1 MTGSILKKLSNPQI
15 KASKS
20 DNKLIHYFLSNGLK
34 ACSSSISEISAE
46 CDISHATVTRF
57 ARKLGYETLKD
68 FKIALAQALGAQ
80 DSDNGGKKTA
90 INLKESCETTAQK
103 LLQLNQTLLSQTAVE
118 IGFDS
123 VTKLV
128 REMISARHVYFFG
141 IGSSG
146 FLAKDSSRKIAR
158 IGIDARCYTDS
169 HEIMTHSVM
178 VNQNDLVIYI
188 SNSGKTGELVRSA
201 AICSKKGAK
210 ICAITAETASPLYSF
225 TDITVLHAV
234 HDYDLAQGYADS
246 RLSVFFIIDLIYIEL
261 IKILGDKAIKIK
273 QETQNAI
280 DSLSVQKDK
289 R

>member
-1 MTGSILKKLSNPQI
+1 MSILKKLSNPQI

-34 ACSSSISEISAE
+34 ACSSSISEISSC

-57 ARKLGYETLKD
+57 ARKFGFETLKD
-68 FKIALAQALGAQ
+68 FKIALAQDLGAQ
-80 DSDNGGKKTA
+80 DSDNHGKKTA

-123 VTKLV
+123 VTKLAK
-128 REMISARHVYFFG
+128 EMVNARHIFFFG

-146 FLAKDSSRKIAR
+146 YLARDAARKIAR

-178 VNQNDLVIYI
+178 TGSHDLVIYI

-201 AICSKKGAK
+201 SICSKKGAM
-210 ICAITAETASPLYSF
+210 ICAITAETNSPLYTL
-225 TDITVLHAV
+225 TDITILHAV
-234 HDYDLAQGYADS
+234 HDYDLAHGYADS

-261 IKILGDKAIKIK
+261 IKLIGEKAIRVK
-273 QETQNAI
+273 QETQVAI
-280 DSLSVQKDK
+280 DSLGTGD
-289 R
+289 

>member
-1 MTGSILKKLSNPQI
+1 MSILKKLSNPQI

-34 ACSSSISEISAE
+34 ACSSSISEISAD

-57 ARKLGYETLKD
+57 ARKFGFETLKD
-68 FKIALAQALGAQ
+68 FKISLAQDLGAQ
-80 DSDNGGKKTA
+80 DRDNKVKRSA

-118 IGFDS
+118 IGYES
-123 VTKLV
+123 VTKLAK
-128 REMISARHVYFFG
+128 EMVSARHVFFFG

-146 FLAKDSSRKIAR
+146 FLARDAARKFAR
-158 IGIDARCYTDS
+158 IGVDARCYTDS

-178 VNQNDLVIYI
+178 TNSQDLVIYI
-188 SNSGKTGELVRSA
+188 SNSGKTGELVKSA
-201 AICSKKGAK
+201 SICAKKGAM
-210 ICAITAETASPLYSF
+210 ICAITAETASPLYTF

-234 HDYDLAQGYADS
+234 HDYDLAHGYADS

-261 IKILGDKAIKIK
+261 IKVIGEKAIKIK
-273 QETQNAI
+273 QDTQDAI
-280 DSLSVQKDK
+280 ESLSSGD
-289 R
+289 

>member
-1 MTGSILKKLSNPQI
+1 MSILKKLSNPQI

-34 ACSSSISEISAE
+34 ACSSSISEISAD

-57 ARKLGYETLKD
+57 ARKFGFETLKD
-68 FKIALAQALGAQ
+68 FKISLAQDLGAQ
-80 DSDNGGKKTA
+80 DSDNKGKSSA

-118 IGFDS
+118 IGYES
-123 VTKLV
+123 VTKLAK
-128 REMISARHVYFFG
+128 EMVSARHVFFFG

-146 FLAKDSSRKIAR
+146 FLARDAARKFAR
-158 IGIDARCYTDS
+158 IGVDARCYTDS

-178 VNQNDLVIYI
+178 TNSQDLVIYI
-188 SNSGKTGELVRSA
+188 SNSGKTGELVKSA
-201 AICSKKGAK
+201 SICAKKGAM
-210 ICAITAETASPLYSF
+210 ICAITAETASPLYTF

-234 HDYDLAQGYADS
+234 HDYDLAHGYADS

-261 IKILGDKAIKIK
+261 IKVIGEKAIKIK
-273 QETQNAI
+273 QDTQDAI
-280 DSLSVQKDK
+280 ESLSSGD
-289 R
+289 

>member
-1 MTGSILKKLSNPQI
+1 MSILKKLSNPQI

-34 ACSSSISEISAE
+34 ACSSSISEISRD

-57 ARKLGYETLKD
+57 ARKFGFETLKD
-68 FKIALAQALGAQ
+68 FKISLAQDLGAQ
-80 DSDNGGKKTA
+80 DSDSHTKRTA
-90 INLKESCETTAQK
+90 INLKESCEATAQK

-118 IGFDS
+118 IGFES
-123 VTKLV
+123 VTKMV
-128 REMISARHVYFFG
+128 KEMVSARHVFFFG

-146 FLAKDSSRKIAR
+146 FLARDAARKIAR

-169 HEIMTHSVM
+169 HEIMTHSAM
-178 VNQNDLVIYI
+178 VTSNDLVIYI

-201 AICSKKGAK
+201 AICSKRGAM
-210 ICAITAETASPLYSF
+210 ICAITAETTSPLYSF

-234 HDYDLAQGYADS
+234 HDYDLAHGYADS

-261 IKILGDKAIKIK
+261 IKALGEKAIKVK
-273 QETQNAI
+273 QETQDAI
-280 DSLSVQKDK
+280 DSLSTVN
-289 R
+289 

>member
-1 MTGSILKKLSNPQI
+1 MSILKKLSNPQI

-34 ACSSSISEISAE
+34 ACSSSISEISRD

-57 ARKLGYETLKD
+57 ARKFGFETLKD
-68 FKIALAQALGAQ
+68 FKISLAQDLGAQ
-80 DSDNGGKKTA
+80 DSDSHTKRTA
-90 INLKESCETTAQK
+90 INLKESCEATAQK

-118 IGFDS
+118 IGFGS
-123 VTKLV
+123 VTKMV
-128 REMISARHVYFFG
+128 KEMVSARHVFFFG

-146 FLAKDSSRKIAR
+146 FLARDAARKIAR

-169 HEIMTHSVM
+169 HEIMTHSAM
-178 VNQNDLVIYI
+178 ITSNDLVIYI

-201 AICSKKGAK
+201 AICSKRGAM

-234 HDYDLAQGYADS
+234 HDYDLAHGYADS

-261 IKILGDKAIKIK
+261 IKALGEKAIKVK
-273 QETQNAI
+273 QETQDAI
-280 DSLSVQKDK
+280 DSLSTVN
-289 R
+289 

>member
-1 MTGSILKKLSNPQI
+1 MSILKKLSNPQI

-34 ACSSSISEISAE
+34 ACSSSISEISRD

-57 ARKLGYETLKD
+57 ARKFGFETLKD
-68 FKIALAQALGAQ
+68 FKISLAQDLGAQ
-80 DSDNGGKKTA
+80 DSDSHTKRTA
-90 INLKESCETTAQK
+90 INLKESCEATAQK

-118 IGFDS
+118 IGFES
-123 VTKLV
+123 VTKMV
-128 REMISARHVYFFG
+128 KEMVSARHVFFFG

-146 FLAKDSSRKIAR
+146 FLARDAARKIAR

-169 HEIMTHSVM
+169 HEIMTHSAM
-178 VNQNDLVIYI
+178 ITSNDLVIYI

-201 AICSKKGAK
+201 AICSKRGAM
-210 ICAITAETASPLYSF
+210 ICAITAETTSPLYSF

-234 HDYDLAQGYADS
+234 HDYDLAHGYADS

-261 IKILGDKAIKIK
+261 IKALGEKAIKVK
-273 QETQNAI
+273 QETQDAI
-280 DSLSVQKDK
+280 DSLSTVN
-289 R
+289 

>member
-1 MTGSILKKLSNPQI
+1 MSILKKLSNPQI

-34 ACSSSISEISAE
+34 ACSSSISEISRD

-57 ARKLGYETLKD
+57 ARKFGFETLKD
-68 FKIALAQALGAQ
+68 FKISLAQDLGAQ
-80 DSDNGGKKTA
+80 DSDSHTKRTA
-90 INLKESCETTAQK
+90 INLKESCEATAQK

-118 IGFDS
+118 IGFES
-123 VTKLV
+123 VTKMV
-128 REMISARHVYFFG
+128 KEMVSAHHVFFFG

-146 FLAKDSSRKIAR
+146 FLARDAARKIAR

-169 HEIMTHSVM
+169 HEIMTHSAM
-178 VNQNDLVIYI
+178 ITSNDLVIYI

-201 AICSKKGAK
+201 AICSKRGAM
-210 ICAITAETASPLYSF
+210 ICAITAETTSPLYSF

-234 HDYDLAQGYADS
+234 HDYDLAHGYADS

-261 IKILGDKAIKIK
+261 IKALGEKAIKVK
-273 QETQNAI
+273 QETQDAI
-280 DSLSVQKDK
+280 DSLSTVN
-289 R
+289 

>member
-1 MTGSILKKLSNPQI
+1 MSILKKLSNPQI

-34 ACSSSISEISAE
+34 ACSSSISEISAD

-57 ARKLGYETLKD
+57 ARKFGFETLKD
-68 FKIALAQALGAQ
+68 FKISLAQDLGAQ
-80 DSDNGGKKTA
+80 DSDNKGKRSA

-118 IGFDS
+118 IGYES
-123 VTKLV
+123 VTKLAK
-128 REMISARHVYFFG
+128 EMVSARHVFFFG

-146 FLAKDSSRKIAR
+146 FLARDAARKFAR
-158 IGIDARCYTDS
+158 IGVDARCYTDS

-178 VNQNDLVIYI
+178 TNSQDLVIYI
-188 SNSGKTGELVRSA
+188 SNSGKTGELVKSA
-201 AICSKKGAK
+201 SICAKKGAM
-210 ICAITAETASPLYSF
+210 ICAITAETASPLYTF

-234 HDYDLAQGYADS
+234 HDYDLAHGYADS

-261 IKILGDKAIKIK
+261 IKVIGEKAIKIK
-273 QETQNAI
+273 QDTQVAI
-280 DSLSVQKDK
+280 ESLSSGD
-289 R
+289 

>member
-1 MTGSILKKLSNPQI
+1 MSILRRLSNPQI

-20 DNKLIHYFLSNGLK
+20 DNKLIHYFLANGLK
-34 ACSSSISEISAE
+34 ACSSSISEISAD

-57 ARKLGYETLKD
+57 ARKFAFETLKD
-68 FKIALAQALGAQ
+68 FKIALAQDLGAQ
-80 DSDNGGKKTA
+80 DNDNHGKRTA

-118 IGFDS
+118 IGFES
-123 VTKLV
+123 VTKLT
-128 REMISARHVYFFG
+128 REIVGARHVFFFG

-146 FLAKDSSRKIAR
+146 YLARDAARKIAR

-169 HEIMTHSVM
+169 HEIMTHSTM
-178 VNQNDLVIYI
+178 ITNQDVAIYI
-188 SNSGKTGELVRSA
+188 SNSGQTHELVKSA
-201 AICSKKGAK
+201 ALCSKKGAM
-210 ICAITAETASPLYSF
+210 ICAITAETTSPLYSF

-261 IKILGDKAIKIK
+261 IKLIGEKAIKQK
-273 QETQNAI
+273 QETQDAI
-280 DSLSVQKDK
+280 DSLSNSD
-289 R
+289 

>member
-1 MTGSILKKLSNPQI
+1 VNILKKLSNPQI

-34 ACSSSISEISAE
+34 ACSASISEISAE

-57 ARKLGYETLKD
+57 ARKFGVETLKD
-68 FKIALAQALGAQ
+68 FKIALAQDLGAQ
-80 DSDNGGKKTA
+80 DNDNREKRTA

-118 IGFDS
+118 IGFES
-123 VTKLV
+123 VTRMVK
-128 REMISARHVYFFG
+128 EMVNARHVFFFG

-146 FLAKDSSRKIAR
+146 FLARDSARKIAR
-158 IGIDARCYTDS
+158 IGLDVRCYTDS
-169 HEIMTHSVM
+169 HEIMTQSIM
-178 VNQNDLVIYI
+178 TNSQDLVIYI
-188 SNSGKTGELVRSA
+188 SNSGQTGELVRSA

-210 ICAITAETASPLYSF
+210 ICAITAETSSPLYSF
-225 TDITVLHAV
+225 TDITILHAV
-234 HDYDLAQGYADS
+234 QDYDLAHGYADS

-261 IKILGDKAIKIK
+261 IKIIGEKAIKIK

-280 DSLSVQKDK
+280 DSLSQNSY
-289 R
+289 

>member
-1 MTGSILKKLSNPQI
+1 MSILKKLSNPQI

-34 ACSSSISEISAE
+34 ACSSSISEISRD

-57 ARKLGYETLKD
+57 ARKFGFETLKD
-68 FKIALAQALGAQ
+68 FKISLAQDLGAQ
-80 DSDNGGKKTA
+80 DSDSHTKRTA
-90 INLKESCETTAQK
+90 INLKESCEATAQK

-118 IGFDS
+118 IGFES
-123 VTKLV
+123 VTKMV
-128 REMISARHVYFFG
+128 KEMVSARHVFFFG

-146 FLAKDSSRKIAR
+146 FLARDAARKIAR

-169 HEIMTHSVM
+169 HEIMTHSAM
-178 VNQNDLVIYI
+178 ITSNDLVIYI

-201 AICSKKGAK
+201 AICSKRGAM
-210 ICAITAETASPLYSF
+210 ICAITAATTSPLYSF

-234 HDYDLAQGYADS
+234 HDYDLAHGYADS

-261 IKILGDKAIKIK
+261 IKALGEKAIKVK
-273 QETQNAI
+273 QETQDAI
-280 DSLSVQKDK
+280 DSLSTVN
-289 R
+289 

>member
-1 MTGSILKKLSNPQI
+1 MSILKRLSNPQI

-34 ACSSSISEISAE
+34 ACSASISEISAD

-57 ARKLGYETLKD
+57 ARKLGFETLKD
-68 FKIALAQALGAQ
+68 FKISLAQDLGAQ
-80 DSDNGGKKTA
+80 DSDNHGKRTA
-90 INLKESCETTAQK
+90 INLKESCEATAQK

-128 REMISARHVYFFG
+128 QEIISARHVFFFG

-146 FLAKDSSRKIAR
+146 FLARDAARKIAR

-169 HEIMTHSVM
+169 HEIMTHSTIIS
-178 VNQNDLVIYI
+178 NQDLAIYI
-188 SNSGKTGELVRSA
+188 SNSGKTGELVKSA
-201 AICSKKGAK
+201 SICSKKGAM
-210 ICAITAETASPLYSF
+210 ICAVTAETSSPLYSF

-261 IKILGDKAIKIK
+261 IKAIGEKAIRIK
-273 QETQNAI
+273 KETQEAI
-280 DSLSVQKDK
+280 DSLSTID
-289 R
+289 

>member
-1 MTGSILKKLSNPQI
+1 MSILKKLSNPQI

-34 ACSSSISEISAE
+34 ACSSSISEISAD

-57 ARKLGYETLKD
+57 ARKFGFETLKD
-68 FKIALAQALGAQ
+68 FKISLAQDLGAQ
-80 DSDNGGKKTA
+80 DSDNKGKRSD

-118 IGFDS
+118 IGYES
-123 VTKLV
+123 VTKLAK
-128 REMISARHVYFFG
+128 EMMSARHVFFFG

-146 FLAKDSSRKIAR
+146 FLARDAARKFAR
-158 IGIDARCYTDS
+158 IGVDARCYTDS

-178 VNQNDLVIYI
+178 TNSQDLVIYI
-188 SNSGKTGELVRSA
+188 SNSGKTGELVKSA
-201 AICSKKGAK
+201 SICAKKGAM
-210 ICAITAETASPLYSF
+210 ICAITAETASPLYTF

-234 HDYDLAQGYADS
+234 HDYDLAHGYADS

-261 IKILGDKAIKIK
+261 IKVIGEKAIKIK
-273 QETQNAI
+273 QDTQDAI
-280 DSLSVQKDK
+280 DSLSSAD
-289 R
+289 

>member
-1 MTGSILKKLSNPQI
+1 MSILKKLSNPQI

-34 ACSSSISEISAE
+34 ACSSSISEISRD

-57 ARKLGYETLKD
+57 ARKFGFETLKD
-68 FKIALAQALGAQ
+68 FKISLAQDLGAQ
-80 DSDNGGKKTA
+80 DSDSHTKRTA
-90 INLKESCETTAQK
+90 INLKESCEATAQK

-118 IGFDS
+118 IGFES
-123 VTKLV
+123 VTKMV
-128 REMISARHVYFFG
+128 KEMISARHVFFFG

-146 FLAKDSSRKIAR
+146 FLARDAARKIAR

-169 HEIMTHSVM
+169 HEIMTHSAM
-178 VNQNDLVIYI
+178 ITSNDLVIYI

-201 AICSKKGAK
+201 AICSKRGAM
-210 ICAITAETASPLYSF
+210 ICAITAETTSPLYSF

-234 HDYDLAQGYADS
+234 HDYDLAHGYADS

-261 IKILGDKAIKIK
+261 IKALGEKAIKVK
-273 QETQNAI
+273 QETQDAI
-280 DSLSVQKDK
+280 DSLSTVN
-289 R
+289 

>member
-1 MTGSILKKLSNPQI
+1 MSILKKLSNPQI

-34 ACSSSISEISAE
+34 ACSSSISEISRD

-57 ARKLGYETLKD
+57 ARKFGFETLKD
-68 FKIALAQALGAQ
+68 FKISLAQDLGAQ
-80 DSDNGGKKTA
+80 DSDSHTKRTA
-90 INLKESCETTAQK
+90 INLKESCEATAQK

-118 IGFDS
+118 IGFES
-123 VTKLV
+123 VTKMV
-128 REMISARHVYFFG
+128 KEMVSARHVFFFG

-146 FLAKDSSRKIAR
+146 FLARDAARKIAR

-169 HEIMTHSVM
+169 HEIMTHSAM
-178 VNQNDLVIYI
+178 ITSNDVVSYI

-201 AICSKKGAK
+201 AICSKRGAM
-210 ICAITAETASPLYSF
+210 ICAITAETTSPLYSF

-234 HDYDLAQGYADS
+234 HDYDLAHGYADS

-261 IKILGDKAIKIK
+261 IKALGEKAIKVK
-273 QETQNAI
+273 QETQDASE
-280 DSLSVQKDK
+280 SLSTVN
-289 R
+289 